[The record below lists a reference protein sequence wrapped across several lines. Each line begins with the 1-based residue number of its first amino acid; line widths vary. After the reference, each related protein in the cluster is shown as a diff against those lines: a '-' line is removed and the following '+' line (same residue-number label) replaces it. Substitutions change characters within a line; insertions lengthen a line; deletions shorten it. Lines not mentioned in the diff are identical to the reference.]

1 MSKQQI
7 NDERLN
13 SHNQL
18 IYLTLITK
26 LAKSNWKRS
35 QILAELLP
43 RWGERGISLSLPES
57 PREER
62 ERLSR
67 TNVAIPPVRASLH
80 LPAYNSD
87 NHNCSRE
94 IGKQGSK
101 PKQGSKQSSKQ
112 GSTPL
117 PYHSL
122 PKQLPVPRHNPHST
136 RNSPRVAGEWN
147 A

>member
-1 MSKQQI
+1 MSKQEI

-43 RWGERGISLSLPES
+43 RWGERGIGLSLPGS

-62 ERLSR
+62 E
-67 TNVAIPPVRASLH
+67 TEQNQCGNPPGTCFPPPPSL
-80 LPAYNSD
+80 
-87 NHNCSRE
+87 
-94 IGKQGSK
+94 
-101 PKQGSKQSSKQ
+101 
-112 GSTPL
+112 
-117 PYHSL
+117 
-122 PKQLPVPRHNPHST
+122 QL
-136 RNSPRVAGEWN
+136 
-147 A
+147 